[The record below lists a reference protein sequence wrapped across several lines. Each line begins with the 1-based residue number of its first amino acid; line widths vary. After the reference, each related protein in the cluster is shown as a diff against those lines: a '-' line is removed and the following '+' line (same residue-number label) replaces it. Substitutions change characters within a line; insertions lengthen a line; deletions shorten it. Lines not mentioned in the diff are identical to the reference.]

1 MTAARRGRPGRE
13 GEAGGRE
20 RILAAATEVFAEKG
34 FGETRVDEVAARA
47 GVNKAMLYYHVGG
60 KEELYAAVVSRVL
73 DGVLS
78 RLAER
83 LPRAASPEERF
94 RTLVATVGR
103 AARGTPHF
111 PRLILREVASGGEH
125 LPPEVLRKIAGVFGA
140 FRRVLDDG
148 RAAGAFRPADPL
160 LTHFLVGGSLLFLA
174 ASGPLRDRLAALEPR
189 AGSDPS
195 SAGPEAVADLFLDGL
210 ARPPRGAR
218 TPQTGRTARPKGAPR

>member
-1 MTAARRGRPGRE
+1 MTPREAARAP

-20 RILAAATEVFAEKG
+20 RILAAAAEVFAEKG

-78 RLAER
+78 RLAGR
-83 LPRAASPEERF
+83 LDSPAPPEERF
-94 RTLVATVGR
+94 RALVAAVAG

-111 PRLILREVASGGEH
+111 PRLMLREVASGGEH
-125 LPPEVLRKIAGVFGA
+125 LPPEVLRKIAGVFDV
-140 FRRVLDDG
+140 FRRVLDEG
-148 RAAGAFRPADPL
+148 RSSGAFRPADPL
-160 LTHFLVGGSLLFLA
+160 LTHFLVGGSLVFLA
-174 ASGPLRDRLAALEPR
+174 ASRPLRERLAALEPR
-189 AGSDPS
+189 AGADPL
-195 SAGPEAVADLFLDGL
+195 SAGPEAVADLFLHGL

-218 TPQTGRTARPKGAPR
+218 TPRTGRTARPKGAPR